1 MESAYV
7 SHRGE
12 GQMNQQQM
20 IEAAASEL
28 TLGLDGAAQYVYDW
42 VSSHPDAALATLC
55 KKVADKAGVPDSWK
69 ALEGR
74 VTRKRA
80 KAANQADSSTT
91 STESDKAAV
100 RHTRRVLRGATEQQI
115 EDLVGDLPPEKI
127 EALASAAHK
136 AQMKKIRASA
146 AAADEPL
153 LTHEDEQR
161 LRERHAEIEDNSTI
175 EMAELFSALSRVRV
189 KGIEKLVANASARE
203 RREWQE
209 RLPEE
214 IALLQ
219 FALDLCKTRKLEAV
233 NG

>member
-1 MESAYV
+1 
-7 SHRGE
+7 
-12 GQMNQQQM
+12 MNQQQM

-28 TLGLDGAAQYVYDW
+28 TLGLDGAAQYVYEW
-42 VSSHPDAALATLC
+42 IANHPDAAVATLC
-55 KKVADKAGVPDSWK
+55 KKVADRAGVPDSWK

-74 VTRKRA
+74 VTRKRQ
-80 KAANQADSSTT
+80 KATSQADSSTT
-91 STESDKAAV
+91 TSVWDERGGAGRRDAK
-100 RHTRRVLRGATEQQI
+100 RVLRNATEEQI
-115 EDLVGDLPPEKI
+115 EELVDQLPAEKI
-127 EALASAAHK
+127 AALASAAHK

-146 AAADEPL
+146 GLTDEPT
-153 LTHEDEQR
+153 LTAEDEQN
-161 LRERHAEIEDNSTI
+161 LRDRQAEIENNSTL